1 MGCICPG
8 SSASPSYADYQ
19 DEEERTTEVRQPP
32 PPPPPPPPEED
43 MEEPPAPA
51 PENEF
56 FNEIQRSVRPW
67 ELVSEFAT
75 KLQSVQQA
83 TCEGLVSNV
92 HVQMAAAPSLEP
104 RPPPRPSVLEKIKPV
119 VVPK

>member
-92 HVQMAAAPSLEP
+92 HVQMPPSLEP
-104 RPPPRPSVLEKIKPV
+104 RAPPRPSVLEKIKPV

>member
-1 MGCICPG
+1 MGCVCPR
-8 SSASPSYADYQ
+8 SSAPPSYADYQ
-19 DEEERTTEVRQPP
+19 DEEPATEVRLPPTPP
-32 PPPPPPPPEED
+32 PDVEELPAESPPE
-43 MEEPPAPA
+43 P

-56 FNEIQRSVRPW
+56 FNEIQRSARPW

-83 TCEGLVSNV
+83 EDEGIASTST
-92 HVQMAAAPSLEP
+92 VQMVAATQSSEP
-104 RPPPRPSVLEKIKPV
+104 RAPPRASVLEKIKPV

>member
-8 SSASPSYADYQ
+8 SSAPPSYADYQ

-32 PPPPPPPPEED
+32 PPEEE

-56 FNEIQRSVRPW
+56 FNEIQRSARPW

-83 TCEGLVSNV
+83 ASEGLVSNV
-92 HVQMAAAPSLEP
+92 HVQMAPSLEP
-104 RPPPRPSVLEKIKPV
+104 RAPPRPSVLEKIKPV